1 VSSDAPAP
9 DGSRPDISSGTAHPT
24 LAQVVGALDGLYPP
38 STAEGWDAVGLVA
51 GDPAAPVR
59 RVLFAVDPVTAVVDQ
74 ALDWGADLLVTHHP
88 LFLRGV
94 SSVAATTFKGSVVHR
109 LLTGGCALHVA
120 HTNAD
125 AAPRGVADALADL
138 VGITDRRPLEVSAA
152 GETHDLSHALA
163 TGAGHGMDYG
173 TDRGIGRVG
182 RLAEPT
188 TLADFARRVAAA
200 LPATAQGIRF
210 SGDPDARVTT
220 AAVLGGSGDGYFD
233 AVRAAAADVYVT
245 SDLRHHPASELR
257 ERAEFEARAA
267 GEPGLSGTPFLVDT
281 AHYASEWPWLGYAA
295 EDLAAALAADGLT
308 VESRVSD
315 IVTDPWTGQVPST

>member
-1 VSSDAPAP
+1 MSSSDAPDP
-9 DGSRPDISSGTAHPT
+9 TTPTGPT
-24 LAQVVGALDGLYPP
+24 LAQVVAALDGLYPP

-59 RVLFAVDPVTAVVDQ
+59 KVLFAVDPVSAVVDE

-138 VGITDRRPLEVSAA
+138 VGITDRRPLEQSAA
-152 GETHDLSHALA
+152 A
-163 TGAGHGMDYG
+163 GAPAGVAGAPG
-173 TDRGIGRVG
+173 TDDTARGIGRVG

-188 TLADFARRVAAA
+188 TLAGFARRVAAA

-210 SGDPDARVTT
+210 SGDPDAVVTT

-233 AVRAAAADVYVT
+233 AVRAADVDVYVT

-267 GEPGLSGTPFLVDT
+267 GAPGPAGTPFLVDT
-281 AHYASEWPWLGYAA
+281 AHYASEWPWLRYAV
-295 EDLAAALAADGLT
+295 EDLAAALAADGLA
-308 VESRVSD
+308 VEARVSEL
-315 IVTDPWTGQVPST
+315 VTDPWTGQVPSR

>member
-1 VSSDAPAP
+1 MSSSDASPPSTPP
-9 DGSRPDISSGTAHPT
+9 DATPPT
-24 LAQVVGALDGLYPP
+24 LAQVVEALDGLYPP

-59 RVLFAVDPVTAVVDQ
+59 KVLFAVDPVTAVVDE
-74 ALDWGADLLVTHHP
+74 ALEWGADLLVTHHP

-109 LLTGGCALHVA
+109 LLTSGCALHVA

-152 GETHDLSHALA
+152 GETD
-163 TGAGHGMDYG
+163 GHGQGADYG

-182 RLAEPT
+182 RLTEPT

-210 SGDPDARVTT
+210 SGDPDATVTT

-257 ERAEFEARAA
+257 ERAEFEARGA
-267 GEPGLSGTPFLVDT
+267 GVAGPAGTPFLVDT
-281 AHYASEWPWLGYAA
+281 AHFASEWPWLRYAV

-308 VESRVSD
+308 VETRVSEL
-315 IVTDPWTGQVPST
+315 VTDPWTGQVPSR

>member
-1 VSSDAPAP
+1 MSSSDTPAP
-9 DGSRPDISSGTAHPT
+9 DPSPEPSGTTAPT
-24 LAQVVGALDGLYPP
+24 LAQVVRALDGLYPP

-59 RVLFAVDPVTAVVDQ
+59 KVLFAVDPVTAVVDQ
-74 ALDWGADLLVTHHP
+74 ALEWGADLLVTHHP

-138 VGITDRRPLEVSAA
+138 VGITDRRPLEVSA
-152 GETHDLSHALA
+152 GP
-163 TGAGHGMDYG
+163 GADEVG
-173 TDRGIGRVG
+173 RGIGRVG

-210 SGDPDARVTT
+210 SGDPDATVTT

-233 AVRAAAADVYVT
+233 AVRAADADVYVT

-267 GEPGLSGTPFLVDT
+267 GTDGPTGTPFLVDT
-281 AHYASEWPWLGYAA
+281 AHYASEWPWLRYAV
-295 EDLAAALAADGLT
+295 EDLAAALAADGLAI
-308 VESRVSD
+308 EARVSEL
-315 IVTDPWTGQVPST
+315 VTDPWTGQVPSR

>member
-1 VSSDAPAP
+1 MSSSDAPAP
-9 DGSRPDISSGTAHPT
+9 DAPPT
-24 LAQVVGALDGLYPP
+24 LAQVVAALDGLYPP
-38 STAEGWDAVGLVA
+38 STAEGWDAVGLVV

-59 RVLFAVDPVTAVVDQ
+59 KVLFAVDPVSAVVDQ

-138 VGITDRRPLEVSAA
+138 VGITDRRPLEVS
-152 GETHDLSHALA
+152 
-163 TGAGHGMDYG
+163 GAPG
-173 TDRGIGRVG
+173 TDGSEGTAAARGIGRVG

-188 TLADFARRVAAA
+188 TLAGFARRVAAA
-200 LPATAQGIRF
+200 LPATGQGIRF
-210 SGDPDARVTT
+210 SGDPDAPVTT

-257 ERAEFEARAA
+257 ERAEFESRAA
-267 GEPGLSGTPFLVDT
+267 GAPGPAGTPFLVDT
-281 AHYASEWPWLGYAA
+281 AHYASEWPWLRYAV
-295 EDLAAALAADGLT
+295 EDLGAALAADGLA
-308 VESRVSD
+308 VEARVSEL
-315 IVTDPWTGQVPST
+315 VTDPWTGQIPSR

>member
-1 VSSDAPAP
+1 MSSNE
-9 DGSRPDISSGTAHPT
+9 TPT

-59 RVLFAVDPVTAVVDQ
+59 KVLFAVDPVAAVVDQ
-74 ALDWGADLLVTHHP
+74 ALEWGADLLVTHHP

-152 GETHDLSHALA
+152 APTDGTGPDHGTDHG
-163 TGAGHGMDYG
+163 TDHGAG
-173 TDRGIGRVG
+173 RGIGRVG

-188 TLADFARRVAAA
+188 TLAGFARRVAAA

-210 SGDPDARVTT
+210 SGDPDAVVTT

-267 GEPGLSGTPFLVDT
+267 GAPGPAGTPFLVDT
-281 AHYASEWPWLGYAA
+281 AHYASEWPWLGYAV
-295 EDLAAALAADGLT
+295 EDLSAALAADGRT
-308 VESRVSD
+308 IEARVSD
-315 IVTDPWTGQVPST
+315 LVTDPWTGQVPSR

>member
-1 VSSDAPAP
+1 MSSSDAPAP
-9 DGSRPDISSGTAHPT
+9 DAPPT
-24 LAQVVGALDGLYPP
+24 LAQVVAALDGLYPP
-38 STAEGWDAVGLVA
+38 STAEGWDAVGLVV

-59 RVLFAVDPVTAVVDQ
+59 KVLFAVDPVSAVVDQ

-152 GETHDLSHALA
+152 GPE
-163 TGAGHGMDYG
+163 GEG
-173 TDRGIGRVG
+173 RGIGRVG

-188 TLADFARRVAAA
+188 TLVGFARRVAAA

-210 SGDPDARVTT
+210 SGDPDAPVTT

-267 GEPGLSGTPFLVDT
+267 GAPGPAGTPFLVDT
-281 AHYASEWPWLGYAA
+281 AHYASEWPWLRYAV
-295 EDLAAALAADGLT
+295 EDLAAALAADGLG
-308 VESRVSD
+308 VEARVSEL
-315 IVTDPWTGQVPST
+315 VTDPWTGQIPSR

>member
-1 VSSDAPAP
+1 MSSSDTPTPGTAPGTASP
-9 DGSRPDISSGTAHPT
+9 GASSGSSAVHPT
-24 LAQVVGALDGLYPP
+24 LAQVVSALDGLYPP

-51 GDPAAPVR
+51 GDPATPVR
-59 RVLFAVDPVTAVVDQ
+59 KVLFAVDPVTAVVDQ
-74 ALDWGADLLVTHHP
+74 ALEWGADLLVTHHP

-109 LLTGGCALHVA
+109 LLTAGCALHVA

-152 GETHDLSHALA
+152 GETD
-163 TGAGHGMDYG
+163 GHGHGADYG

-182 RLAEPT
+182 RLVEPV
-188 TLADFARRVAAA
+188 TLAAFARRVAAA

-210 SGDPDARVTT
+210 SGDPDAVVTT

-257 ERAEFEARAA
+257 ERAEFEARATGA
-267 GEPGLSGTPFLVDT
+267 PGPAGTPFLVDT
-281 AHYASEWPWLGYAA
+281 AHYASEWPWLRYAV
-295 EDLAAALAADGLT
+295 EDLAAALAADGLA
-308 VESRVSD
+308 VETRVSEL
-315 IVTDPWTGQVPST
+315 VTDPWTGQVPSR

>member
-1 VSSDAPAP
+1 MSSTDATPPVTDPSA
-9 DGSRPDISSGTAHPT
+9 PT
-24 LAQVVGALDGLYPP
+24 LAQVVSALDGLYPP

-51 GDPAAPVR
+51 GDPAATVR
-59 RVLFAVDPVTAVVDQ
+59 KVLLAVDPVAAVVDQ
-74 ALDWGADLLVTHHP
+74 AIGWGADLLVTHHP
-88 LFLRGV
+88 LFLGGV

-152 GETHDLSHALA
+152 GPDADS
-163 TGAGHGMDYG
+163 
-173 TDRGIGRVG
+173 RGIGRVG

-188 TLADFARRVAAA
+188 TLAEFARRVAAA
-200 LPATAQGIRF
+200 LPATAQGIRYA
-210 SGDPDARVTT
+210 GDPDAPVTT

-233 AVRAAAADVYVT
+233 AVRAAGADVYVT

-257 ERAEFEARAA
+257 ERAEFESAA
-267 GEPGLSGTPFLVDT
+267 GTPFLVDT
-281 AHYASEWPWLGYAA
+281 AHYASEWPWLAYAA
-295 EDLAAALAADGLT
+295 EDLTAALAADGLA
-308 VESRVSD
+308 VETLVSD
-315 IVTDPWTGQVPST
+315 LVTDPWTGRLPSR

>member
-1 VSSDAPAP
+1 MST
-9 DGSRPDISSGTAHPT
+9 SSGTAGPSTPSPGTQHPT
-24 LAQVVGALDGLYPP
+24 LAQVVGALDRLYPP

-59 RVLFAVDPVTAVVDQ
+59 KVLFAVDPVAAVVDQ
-74 ALDWGADLLVTHHP
+74 ALDWGADLIVTHHP

-109 LLTGGCALHVA
+109 LLTAGCGLHVA

-138 VGITDRRPLEVSAA
+138 VGITDRQPLEVSAG
-152 GETHDLSHALA
+152 GETHDLSHGLA
-163 TGAGHGMDYG
+163 PGAGHGMDYG

-188 TLADFARRVAAA
+188 TLAGFARRVADA
-200 LPATAQGIRF
+200 LPATAQGVRF
-210 SGDPDARVTT
+210 SGDPDALVTT

-257 ERAEFEARAA
+257 ERAEFESRAA
-267 GEPGLSGTPFLVDT
+267 GAPGPAGTPFLVDT
-281 AHYASEWPWLGYAA
+281 AHYASEWPWLRYAV
-295 EDLAAALAADGLT
+295 EDLAAALAADGLV
-308 VESRVSD
+308 VEARVSEL
-315 IVTDPWTGQVPST
+315 VTDPWSGHVPSR

>member
-1 VSSDAPAP
+1 MSSSDTPAP
-9 DGSRPDISSGTAHPT
+9 DTSPHDASHDAAAHPT
-24 LAQVVGALDGLYPP
+24 LAQVVGALDRLYPP

-59 RVLFAVDPVTAVVDQ
+59 KVLFAVDPVTAVVDQ

-109 LLTGGCALHVA
+109 LLTAGCALHVA

-152 GETHDLSHALA
+152 GETD
-163 TGAGHGMDYG
+163 GHGLGSDYG

-182 RLAEPT
+182 RLTEPT

-210 SGDPDARVTT
+210 SGDPDATVTT

-267 GEPGLSGTPFLVDT
+267 GARGPSGTPFLVDT
-281 AHYASEWPWLGYAA
+281 AHYASEWPWLRYAV
-295 EDLAAALAADGLT
+295 EDLAAALAADGLA
-308 VESRVSD
+308 VEARVSD
-315 IVTDPWTGQVPST
+315 LVTDPWTGHVPSR

>member
-1 VSSDAPAP
+1 MSSTDATAPATDP
-9 DGSRPDISSGTAHPT
+9 RAPT
-24 LAQVVGALDGLYPP
+24 LGQVVGALDGLYPP

-51 GDPAAPVR
+51 GDPAATVR
-59 RVLFAVDPVTAVVDQ
+59 RVLFAVDPVAAVVDQ
-74 ALDWGADLLVTHHP
+74 ALGWGADLLVTHHP
-88 LFLRGV
+88 LFLRGT
-94 SSVAATTFKGSVVHR
+94 SSVAATTFKGTVVHR

-152 GETHDLSHALA
+152 GPD
-163 TGAGHGMDYG
+163 
-173 TDRGIGRVG
+173 TDSRGIGRVG

-200 LPATAQGIRF
+200 LPATAQGIRYA
-210 SGDPDARVTT
+210 GDPDAHVTT

-267 GEPGLSGTPFLVDT
+267 GGAGPSGTPFLVDT
-281 AHYASEWPWLGYAA
+281 AHYASEWPWLRYAA
-295 EDLAAALAADGLT
+295 DDLTAALGADGLA
-308 VESRVSD
+308 VETRVSEL
-315 IVTDPWTGQVPST
+315 VTDPWTGRVPSR